1 VANRLNAVSQNVPGT
16 FFVDTTCI
24 DCDACRQLA
33 PTVFGDTGEYS
44 FVASQPSSLEENRA
58 ALRALLTCPTGS
70 IGSSD
75 TGMLGEVRHDFPL
88 PLAEDVYFCGFN
100 SAKSYGG
107 NSYLVRHPA
116 GNWLVDS
123 PRYLESLA
131 RRLDA
136 LGGISHIFLT
146 HRDDV
151 ADAAKYARRFGA
163 QRIIHRREL
172 AAQPDAEIVL
182 DGFSDQTLNDN
193 FVAIPTPGHTA
204 GHCALLYQQK
214 FLFTGDHL
222 WWDNSKH
229 RLGASRDYC
238 WWSWPEQVR
247 SLARLRALNFSWI
260 LPGHGER
267 YTCSA
272 DEMQKHLDQLLA
284 RLGAEDLSPTS

>member
-1 VANRLNAVSQNVPGT
+1 VANRLNAVSQNVPGP

-44 FVASQPSSLEENRA
+44 FVASQPASLEESRA

-75 TGMLGEVRHDFPL
+75 TRVLGEVRRDFPL
-88 PLAEDVYFCGFN
+88 PLADGVYFCGFN
-100 SAKSYGG
+100 SGKSYGG
-107 NSYLVRHPA
+107 SSYLVRHA
-116 GNWLVDS
+116 SGNWLIDS

-131 RRLDA
+131 KRFEA

-163 QRIIHRREL
+163 QRILHRREL
-172 AAQPDAEIVL
+172 AAQPGAEIVL
-182 DGFSDQTLNDN
+182 DGFSDQALADD

-222 WWDNSKH
+222 WWDSAKH

-238 WWSWPEQVR
+238 WWSWPEQLR

-272 DEMQKHLDQLLA
+272 GEMRKHLEELLV
-284 RLGAEDLSPTS
+284 RLGAEDLSSTG